1 MAQEAGNDA
10 VEQVLRALRPHIDIV
25 DGVAVA
31 SFQPMAEHRGRPGW
45 LHGGFAATV
54 LDHVCA
60 GGAAYVLGRPVVTG
74 RLDLRYPNPVPLDD
88 GPYRVEATPAEARGR
103 MVKVVGCILGGD
115 GRRLVEARS
124 LFVAIDPT

>member
-1 MAQEAGNDA
+1 MGHEAENNA
-10 VEQVLRALRPHIDIV
+10 VEKVLRALRPHIDIV

-31 SFQPMAEHRGRPGW
+31 SFEPMAEHRGRAGW

-60 GGAAYVLGRPVVTG
+60 GGATFALGRPVVTG
-74 RLDLRYPNPVPLDD
+74 RLDLRYPNPVPLAD
-88 GPYRVEATPAEARGR
+88 GPYRVEATPAEPRGR
-103 MVKVVGCILGGD
+103 MVKVHGSILGAD

-124 LFVAIDPT
+124 LFVAIDPA